1 MRPPLLFLFSGAG
14 NLCSALVRLQEQR
27 PISLKVMS
35 TLQFY
40 KCKKKFFFKSH
51 CRIEIMKCP
60 GLSSL
65 LEEPQKGC
73 PLRVTFIPRF

>member
-1 MRPPLLFLFSGAG
+1 MRPPLLFLFSGTG
-14 NLCSALVRLQEQR
+14 NLCSALARLQEQR

-40 KCKKKFFFKSH
+40 KCKKKKNFKVTLSH
-51 CRIEIMKCP
+51 RDNEVP
-60 GLSSL
+60 WL

>member
-1 MRPPLLFLFSGAG
+1 MKSFFQEATYAPPLLFLFSGAD

-40 KCKKKFFFKSH
+40 KCKKKKFFLNHIVAS
-51 CRIEIMKCP
+51 R
-60 GLSSL
+60 
-65 LEEPQKGC
+65 
-73 PLRVTFIPRF
+73 